1 MTEQAQLEGIGKMIK
16 FARESRGLSQQAL
29 ADACGL
35 RQATI
40 ADIET
45 GKQNWSIKTLIAI
58 VNALNYYLDISLTPA
73 K

>member
-1 MTEQAQLEGIGKMIK
+1 MNEQLEGIGKMIK

-45 GKQNWSIKTLIAI
+45 GKQNWSIKTMVAI
-58 VNALNYYLDISLTPA
+58 INALNYHLDISLTPA
-73 K
+73 GD